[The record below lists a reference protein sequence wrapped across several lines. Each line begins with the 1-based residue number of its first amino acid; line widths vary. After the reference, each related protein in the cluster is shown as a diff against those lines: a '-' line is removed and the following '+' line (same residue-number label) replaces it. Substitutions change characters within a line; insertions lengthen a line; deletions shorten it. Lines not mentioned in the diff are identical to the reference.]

1 MKPRSMFD
9 YYKYYIYSFKNFK
22 KTLGFPNSSEKI
34 FSGKTSLLFRH
45 FSPTTTFPDKTFY
58 QTNRYL
64 QTEVKVELHNKF
76 FEWQKSIKSMIVWI
90 S

>member
-22 KTLGFPNSSEKI
+22 KTLGFPNSSEKT

-45 FSPTTTFPDKTFY
+45 FSPTTTFPDNIPFQIGNVLLGAWVIFFFLIFSLWTFEI
-58 QTNRYL
+58 L
-64 QTEVKVELHNKF
+64 SH
-76 FEWQKSIKSMIVWI
+76 FEE
-90 S
+90 